1 MGLGLIGRTL
11 GVVGAGSIGRE
22 LLGLARPF
30 GLRLLAADPHADAA
44 GVAALGAE
52 HVALDRLLAESDFVV
67 LLTPLLPETHALI
80 DAAALARMKETA
92 FLVNVSRG
100 PVVDETAL
108 IAALREGRIAG
119 AGLDVFETEPI
130 DPGNPLLAMPQVI
143 LTPHSLCWT
152 DQCFAGIAE
161 SGFRSILAV
170 LDGKVP
176 ANAINPDA
184 VRDNLD
190 GHTR

>member
-1 MGLGLIGRTL
+1 
-11 GVVGAGSIGRE
+11 
-22 LLGLARPF
+22 
-30 GLRLLAADPHADAA
+30 
-44 GVAALGAE
+44 
-52 HVALDRLLAESDFVV
+52 
-67 LLTPLLPETHALI
+67 
-80 DAAALARMKETA
+80 
-92 FLVNVSRG
+92 
-100 PVVDETAL
+100 
-108 IAALREGRIAG
+108 LREGRIAG